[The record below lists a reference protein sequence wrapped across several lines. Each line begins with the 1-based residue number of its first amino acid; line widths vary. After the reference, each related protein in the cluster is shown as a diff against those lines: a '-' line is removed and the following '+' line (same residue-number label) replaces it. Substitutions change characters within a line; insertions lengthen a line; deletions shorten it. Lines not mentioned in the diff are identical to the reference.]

1 MIARRALGRR
11 LDVEHD
17 DRSRGFPAK
26 AAFTLTTVLHEHYGP
41 VLDQGD
47 VGACVGYATVQA
59 LNTGPLAAPG
69 RGPLGA
75 RGADGLYALATSLD
89 RYPGMWPGEDTGSS
103 GLAGA
108 KAARRAGLIGGYRH
122 AFGLRHTLAA
132 LVLAPVIVGVAWYE
146 SMFDPGMDGCLEP
159 SGEVV
164 GGHEV
169 ALIGLSVE
177 DETVTLLNSWGPGW
191 GAGGT
196 ARMRWTVLGGLL
208 ADGGDATVMEP
219 AP

>member
-1 MIARRALGRR
+1 MSARRGLGRR

-17 DRSRGFPAK
+17 DRSRRYPAK
-26 AAFTLTTVLHEHYGP
+26 AAFALTTVEHEHHGP
-41 VLDQGD
+41 VLDQGTL
-47 VGACVGYATVQA
+47 GACTGYAAAQA

-69 RGPLGA
+69 RGLLGA
-75 RGADGLYALATSLD
+75 RHADGLYALATSLD
-89 RYPGMWPGEDTGSS
+89 RYPGTWPGEDTGSS
-103 GLAGA
+103 GLAAA
-108 KAARRAGLIGGYRH
+108 KAARRSGLISGYRH
-122 AFGLRHTLAA
+122 TFGVRHTLAA

-146 SMFDPGMDGCLEP
+146 AMFDPTPEGLLEP
-159 SGEVV
+159 GGEVV

-169 ALIGLSVE
+169 ALVGLDVAA
-177 DETVTLLNSWGPGW
+177 ETVTLLNSWGPGW

-208 ADGGDATVMEP
+208 AYGGDATVMEP